1 MFCKYKVFFHLK
13 PRYLFGKYV
22 LPACF
27 FMLKCPLFYK
37 IMVIKDSNLGFFS
50 GQLIRNRLA
59 MPGEVYT
66 PIESG
71 KHSGGPRA
79 GGGGHSWSWVFG
91 RGSWKGR
98 VGGSWGP
105 GSEELDGAFPFT
117 PGLQK
122 CFGEGSHMTTT
133 EFGRN
138 PRSPWKTSLSHKPH

>member
-27 FMLKCPLFYK
+27 FMLKCPFFYK

-50 GQLIRNRLA
+50 SQLIRNRLA

-79 GGGGHSWSWVFG
+79 GGWG
-91 RGSWKGR
+91 RRAFMELGRWTWKLERQAGR
-98 VGGSWGP
+98 K
-105 GSEELDGAFPFT
+105 LGA
-117 PGLQK
+117 GL
-122 CFGEGSHMTTT
+122 
-133 EFGRN
+133 
-138 PRSPWKTSLSHKPH
+138 